1 MKVISKSARVLVAAA
16 LLLLGVIGFSGSA
29 GAVSTGSVVNN
40 GAGGVTITYTADQG
54 DGISILV
61 YNSSSTCSTGFPP
74 QPLYFLNTSSPQAPI
89 LGPSP
94 FTLDGTTTVR
104 QGGPNTTIPTGSYQ
118 FCLYA
123 EAGGSFTLLSSV
135 QTTIGTVT
143 PTTTSPS
150 STTSTSTDPAAD
162 PVAPTFTG

>member
-1 MKVISKSARVLVAAA
+1 MRSIIRATRLIAVAALVITVA
-16 LLLLGVIGFSGSA
+16 IGFGSPA

-61 YNSSSTCSTGFPP
+61 YSSSSTCSVGFPP

-123 EAGGSFTLLSSV
+123 EAGGTFTFLSSV

-150 STTSTSTDPAAD
+150 SSTSTSTAPAAD
-162 PVAPTFTG
+162 PVAPAFTG